1 MTQKYTV
8 VLMRPADEDKFSN
21 TEGRLYVAIGIEA
34 ADCYEAERLGKREV
48 WDADRGEARE
58 QGDDFNLEPHDYTM
72 LCIFVGVHAPKWF
85 GFQNG
90 FNTGHHIR

>member
-8 VLMRPADEDKFSN
+8 VLMRPCGDESIDIVD
-21 TEGRLYVAIGIEA
+21 RLYVAIGIEA
-34 ADCYEAERLGKREV
+34 ADCYEAERLGKLEACG
-48 WDADRGEARE
+48 ADRFEARQ
-58 QGDDFNLEPHDYTM
+58 QGCAFDREPHDYTM